1 MNDLSIL
8 KVIGVMSDGM
18 DEAARREMLLDLGE
32 EGAFGRDDES
42 AREGLASYLAVN
54 PQDLSSKKRAEIH
67 STFDIPNGMTVSS
80 HIGIGFDGRQRGTD
94 DVDYGPVFVAF
105 LIKETSRLEKFLR
118 SQGVDVTIESLR
130 AEL

>member
-1 MNDLSIL
+1 MSDLNIL
-8 KVIGVMSDGM
+8 KVIGFMSADM
-18 DEAARREMLLDLGE
+18 TESERRDMLVDLGE
-32 EGAFGRDDES
+32 EGAFDRDDES

-80 HIGIGFDGRQRGTD
+80 HIGIGFDGRQRRAD
-94 DVDYGPVFVAF
+94 DVDYGAVFVAF
-105 LIKETSRLEKFLR
+105 LIKETPRLEKFLR

>member
-1 MNDLSIL
+1 MSDLNIL
-8 KVIGVMSDGM
+8 KVIGFMSADM
-18 DEAARREMLLDLGE
+18 TESERRDMLVDLGE
-32 EGAFGRDDES
+32 EGAFDRDDES

-80 HIGIGFDGRQRGTD
+80 HIGIGFDGRQRRAD
-94 DVDYGPVFVAF
+94 DVDYGAVFVAF

-118 SQGVDVTIESLR
+118 GQGVDVTIESLR